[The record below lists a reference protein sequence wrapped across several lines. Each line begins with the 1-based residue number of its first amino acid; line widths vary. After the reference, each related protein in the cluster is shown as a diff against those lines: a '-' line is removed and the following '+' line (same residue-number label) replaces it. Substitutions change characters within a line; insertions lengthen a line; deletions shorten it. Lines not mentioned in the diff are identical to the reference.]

1 MSLIDIC
8 YEKIKDHYY
17 YGLFGDFK
25 LVIDKNTGC
34 FNATKLCNLDNKLFG
49 DWKRLERSKNLLN
62 AINTRYGNSHSGF
75 YEIKGDNNNKKTKQ
89 ITGQYVSKEI
99 ILDIASWI
107 SVEFYL
113 KCNDIIINYYKN
125 EFKSLSDEDIQN
137 KIKELENKYINIIDD
152 NKEIIKQKDYKI
164 DELNNKLDSIL
175 ISNKNLEKQN
185 LQVIEQNK
193 NLLKLAQKQNIK
205 LEEIGDELEE
215 TNYKL
220 DTLTETVE
228 EIILPDRNVSPSDIN
243 LKHNL
248 VIYKINNAIKIIRA
262 QNKYI
267 NKNNIP
273 INDIIIKEYVP
284 NPIDFINR
292 MKLHCN
298 EANKKFKKDLKK
310 NNKNISYEDFIE
322 LYDSNKK
329 MEIKYNNVFL
339 NNSKINHIIELF
351 NKLKKNNIIIEF
363 FIIKNETLKM
373 SLVDVCYEKIK
384 DQYYY
389 GLFGDFKLVIDKNTG
404 CFNATKLCKLGNKDF
419 YHWRELKIS
428 QSYIKY
434 LKNLGTRDDEA
445 QNILCN

>member
-1 MSLIDIC
+1 MSLIDVC
-8 YEKIKDHYY
+8 YEQIKDQYY

-34 FNATKLCNLDNKLFG
+34 FNATKLCNLGIKQYR
-49 DWKRLERSKNLLN
+49 DWKRLEKSKDL
-62 AINTRYGNSHSGF
+62 INYINKNQRGDSRVGF
-75 YEIKGDNNNKKTKQ
+75 YEIKGDNNDTLTKQ
-89 ITGQYVSKEI
+89 ITGQYVPKEI

-107 SVEFYL
+107 SIEFYM
-113 KCNDIIINYYKN
+113 KCNDIIISYYKK
-125 EFKSLSDEDIQN
+125 EFKSLSDEDIEN
-137 KIKELENKYINIIDD
+137 EIKKIDDKYKNII
-152 NKEIIKQKDYKI
+152 EEKDIQLNSKDIKI
-164 DELNNKLDSIL
+164 DELNEKLDSI
-175 ISNKNLEKQN
+175 IESNKNLENQN
-185 LQVIEQNK
+185 NQ
-193 NLLKLAQKQNIK
+193 LLKLAQKQNIK
-205 LEEIGDELEE
+205 LDEIGDELEE

-228 EIILPDRNVSPSDIN
+228 EVILPDRNISPSDIN

-292 MKLHCN
+292 MKLYCN

-310 NNKNISYEDFIE
+310 NNKSISNEDFIE

-339 NNSKINHIIELF
+339 NNSKMDHIIELF
-351 NKLKKNNIIIEF
+351 NKLKE
-363 FIIKNETLKM
+363 E
-373 SLVDVCYEKIK
+373 
-384 DQYYY
+384 QYNY
-389 GLFGDFKLVIDKNTG
+389 
-404 CFNATKLCKLGNKDF
+404 
-419 YHWRELKIS
+419 
-428 QSYIKY
+428 
-434 LKNLGTRDDEA
+434 
-445 QNILCN
+445 

>member
-1 MSLIDIC
+1 MSLIDVC
-8 YEKIKDHYY
+8 YEQIKDQYY

-34 FNATKLCNLDNKLFG
+34 FNATKLCKLDNKLFG

-62 AINTRYGNSHSGF
+62 AIKNRYGNSHSGF
-75 YEIKGDNNNKKTKQ
+75 YEIKGDNNDEITKQ

-125 EFKSLSDEDIQN
+125 EFKSLSYEDIKN
-137 KIKELENKYINIIDD
+137 KIKEIENKYKNII
-152 NKEIIKQKDYKI
+152 IIKDNQLQVKDDKI
-164 DELNNKLDSIL
+164 DELLD
-175 ISNKNLEKQN
+175 SNKNLE
-185 LQVIEQNK
+185 NK
-193 NLLKLAQKQNIK
+193 INTLLKLAEKQNIK
-205 LEEIGDELEE
+205 LDENNEELLGIKNELEE

-228 EIILPDRNVSPSDIN
+228 EVILPDRNISPSDIN

-273 INDIIIKEYVP
+273 DNDIIIKEYVP

-292 MKLHCN
+292 MKLYCN

-310 NNKNISYEDFIE
+310 NNKSMSNEDFID

-339 NNSKINHIIELF
+339 NKNNINDIIELF
-351 NKLKKNNIIIEF
+351 NKLKE
-363 FIIKNETLKM
+363 E
-373 SLVDVCYEKIK
+373 
-384 DQYYY
+384 QYNY
-389 GLFGDFKLVIDKNTG
+389 
-404 CFNATKLCKLGNKDF
+404 
-419 YHWRELKIS
+419 
-428 QSYIKY
+428 
-434 LKNLGTRDDEA
+434 
-445 QNILCN
+445 

>member
-1 MSLIDIC
+1 MSLIDVC
-8 YEKIKDHYY
+8 YEQIKDQYY

-34 FNATKLCNLDNKLFG
+34 FNATKLCNLDGKQFKQ
-49 DWKRLERSKNLLN
+49 WKRLEKSKQLIKTIENL
-62 AINTRYGNSHSGF
+62 RGGNPHLWEYEVISNNNHEICKQYTGF
-75 YEIKGDNNNKKTKQ
+75 YVCKDL
-89 ITGQYVSKEI
+89 

-107 SVEFYL
+107 SPEFYL

-125 EFKSLSDEDIQN
+125 EFKSLTDKDIQN
-137 KIKELENKYINIIDD
+137 KIIEIENKYTNIIDKKD
-152 NKEIIKQKDYKI
+152 NQLQVKDDKI
-164 DELNNKLDSIL
+164 DELLD
-175 ISNKNLEKQN
+175 SNKNLE
-185 LQVIEQNK
+185 NK
-193 NLLKLAQKQNIK
+193 INTLLKLSEKQNIK
-205 LEEIGDELEE
+205 LDEIGDELEE

-228 EIILPDRNVSPSDIN
+228 EVILPDRNISPSDIN

-292 MKLHCN
+292 MKLYCN

-310 NNKNISYEDFIE
+310 NNKSMSNEDFIE
-322 LYDSNKK
+322 LYDSNKR

-351 NKLKKNNIIIEF
+351 NKLKE
-363 FIIKNETLKM
+363 E
-373 SLVDVCYEKIK
+373 
-384 DQYYY
+384 QYNY
-389 GLFGDFKLVIDKNTG
+389 
-404 CFNATKLCKLGNKDF
+404 
-419 YHWRELKIS
+419 
-428 QSYIKY
+428 
-434 LKNLGTRDDEA
+434 
-445 QNILCN
+445 